1 MPVFLFDISSAF
13 LADHAP
19 TKRIGYQSLMFS
31 LLRKSRQPKS
41 PPPPT
46 QRTIDVAGKVM
57 PLTIRQNARATRMT
71 LRIEPGGRALKMTIP
86 AGLPEREINAFLDR
100 HQGWLMTKLAR
111 FSGESVLEEGGT
123 ILLRGVAHRIERTGK
138 LRGLTEAVITDDE
151 TVLRVSGAEEHLRRR
166 IADFLKKEARKDLE
180 HLVAI
185 YARMVGRKVKSL
197 SFKDTRSRWGSCA
210 ADGSLSFS
218 WRIVMAPPKVIDYL
232 AAHEVAH
239 LREMNH
245 GPDFWDLCE
254 ELCPAM
260 DDAKR
265 WLKRNGTML
274 HAIDFD

>member
-1 MPVFLFDISSAF
+1 MPVFLFDIPSAF

-19 TKRIGYQSLMFS
+19 IKRIGYQSLMFS

-151 TVLRVSGAEEHLRRR
+151 PVLRVSGAEEHLRRR

-210 ADGSLSFS
+210 ADGALSFS